1 MITPSL
7 MFSVM
12 LLALLALT
20 SAYFHGRQHSPVA

>member
-12 LLALLALT
+12 LLALT

>member
-12 LLALLALT
+12 LLTLLALT
-20 SAYFHGRQHSPVA
+20 SAYFTAASKAP